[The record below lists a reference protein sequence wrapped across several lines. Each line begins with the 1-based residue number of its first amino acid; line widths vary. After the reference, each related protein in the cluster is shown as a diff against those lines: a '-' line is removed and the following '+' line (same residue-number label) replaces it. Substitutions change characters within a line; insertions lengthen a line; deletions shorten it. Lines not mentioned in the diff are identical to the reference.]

1 MRILPLF
8 FCETVL
14 VALAGVSGFAQGQ
27 SGTRPE
33 PPPPESVIP
42 ATVIPGVNSTGPAIA
57 PEPARPHGYDPLLD
71 LPPLPSARVTLI
83 GGTVTNLDKVMNQM
97 AFQPFGTKKE
107 MRVHFDTRTRFY
119 RDSAPITERDIR
131 QGQRV
136 YLDTMLNG
144 DRVFAKTIWIRSTAE
159 EGSSRGQISQID
171 LARNSVTV
179 REELSD
185 QAIKLQVSPTT
196 AVRRGDQ
203 RASLSDLTVGALV
216 ALKFG
221 AQRQVSEITLLA
233 TPGSV
238 FTFAG
243 QVTYLDL
250 SRRLIAIANRSD
262 NKNYDVYMDAVA
274 PNVLRQ
280 LREGVNVSVSAVFD
294 GTRYAAR
301 SVDFQAASSKP

>member
-1 MRILPLF
+1 MRILPLL
-8 FCETVL
+8 FCQMVL
-14 VALAGVSGFAQGQ
+14 VALAGLSGFAHGQ

-33 PPPPESVIP
+33 PPAPGSVIP
-42 ATVIPGVNSTGPAIA
+42 ATAIPGVNSTGPALA
-57 PEPARPHGYDPLLD
+57 PEPARPRGYDPLLD

-83 GGTVTNLDKVMNQM
+83 GGTVTNLDRVMNQM
-97 AFQPFGTKKE
+97 AFQPFGSKKQ

-119 RDSAPITERDIR
+119 RDSAPITERDIS

-171 LARNSVTV
+171 LARNTVTV

-262 NKNYDVYMDAVA
+262 NQNYDVYMDAVA

-280 LREGVNVSVSAVFD
+280 LREGVNVSLSAVFD

>member
-1 MRILPLF
+1 
-8 FCETVL
+8 
-14 VALAGVSGFAQGQ
+14 
-27 SGTRPE
+27 
-33 PPPPESVIP
+33 VIP
-42 ATVIPGVNSTGPAIA
+42 AAVIPGVNSTGPAVA
-57 PEPARPHGYDPLLD
+57 GPARPHGYDPLLD
-71 LPPLPSARVTLI
+71 LPALPSARVTLI
-83 GGTVTNLDKVMNQM
+83 GGTVTNLKKVMNQM

-185 QAIKLQVSPTT
+185 QAVKLQISPTT
-196 AVRRGDQ
+196 SVRRGDQ
-203 RASLSDLTVGALV
+203 QASLSDLTVGALV

-221 AQRQVSEITLLA
+221 PQRQISEISLLA

-262 NKNYDVYMDAVA
+262 NNNYDVYGRCRSQRIAAAPRGRECERVSRLRRDAV
-274 PNVLRQ
+274 RGQ
-280 LREGVNVSVSAVFD
+280 ICGISGS
-294 GTRYAAR
+294 
-301 SVDFQAASSKP
+301 QQ

>member
-1 MRILPLF
+1 MRILSLF
-8 FCETVL
+8 FCLAVL
-14 VALAGVSGFAQGQ
+14 VALAGISGFVQGQ

-33 PPPPESVIP
+33 PPAPESVIP
-42 ATVIPGVNSTGPAIA
+42 AAVLPGVNSTGPVVA
-57 PEPARPHGYDPLLD
+57 PGPARPRDYDPLLD

-83 GGTVTNLDKVMNQM
+83 GGTVTSLNEVMNQM
-97 AFQPFGTKKE
+97 AFQPFGTTKE

-185 QAIKLQVSPTT
+185 QAVKLQISPTT
-196 AVRRGDQ
+196 AVRRGNQ
-203 RASLSDLTVGALV
+203 QASLSDLTVGALV

-221 AQRQVSEITLLA
+221 PQRQVSEITLLA
-233 TPGSV
+233 IPGSV

-262 NKNYDVYMDAVA
+262 NNNYDVYMDAVA
-274 PNVLRQ
+274 PNILRQ
-280 LREGVNVSVSAVFD
+280 LREGVNVNVSAVFD

-301 SVDFQAASSKP
+301 SVDFQAATSKP